1 VQRLF
6 SLSIA
11 SERGSMAP
19 LGIGLSLLSLMTT
32 LVILAGGSLYLSER
46 RLTSVAESTALY
58 AIAKSDAL
66 SNQSL
71 PRYAGE
77 FLEMHPLS
85 GLQQVSLIEASTR
98 DGYTVRVRLCS
109 LWRPLFDSYIFSD
122 VGMICSEGLARRGM

>member
-1 VQRLF
+1 MQKLCRDF
-6 SLSIA
+6 RY

-32 LVILAGGSLYLSER
+32 LVILASGSLYLSER

-58 AIAKSDAL
+58 ALAKSDL
-66 SNQSL
+66 ISNQSL

-77 FLEMHPLS
+77 FLEMHPLK
-85 GLQQVSLIEASTR
+85 GLHQVSLIEASSR

-109 LWRPLFDSYIFSD
+109 IWRPLFDNYIFSD
-122 VGMICSEGLARRGM
+122 VGMICSEGFARRGK

>member
-1 VQRLF
+1 MQKLCRDF
-6 SLSIA
+6 RY

-32 LVILAGGSLYLSER
+32 LVILASGSLYLSER

-58 AIAKSDAL
+58 ALAKSDL
-66 SNQSL
+66 ISNQSL

-77 FLEMHPLS
+77 FLEMHPLK
-85 GLQQVSLIEASTR
+85 GLQQVSLIEASSR

-109 LWRPLFDSYIFSD
+109 IWRPLFDNYIFSD
-122 VGMICSEGLARRGM
+122 VGRICSEGFARRGK

>member
-1 VQRLF
+1 
-6 SLSIA
+6 
-11 SERGSMAP
+11 MAP

-32 LVILAGGSLYLSER
+32 LVILAAGSLYLSER

-58 AIAKSDAL
+58 ALAKSDVI

-77 FLEMHPLS
+77 FLELHPLK
-85 GLQQVSLIEASTR
+85 GLQQVSLIESSSR
-98 DGYTVRVRLCS
+98 DGFTVRVRLCS

-122 VGMICSEGLARRGM
+122 VGMICSEGFARRGK

>member
-1 VQRLF
+1 MQRLF
-6 SLSIA
+6 SSSIA

-32 LVILAGGSLYLSER
+32 LVILAAGSLYLSER
-46 RLTSVAESTALY
+46 RLTTVAESTALY
-58 AIAKSDAL
+58 ALAKSDVI

-85 GLQQVSLIEASTR
+85 GLQQVSLMEASTR

-109 LWRPLFDSYIFSD
+109 LWRPLFDSYIFSE